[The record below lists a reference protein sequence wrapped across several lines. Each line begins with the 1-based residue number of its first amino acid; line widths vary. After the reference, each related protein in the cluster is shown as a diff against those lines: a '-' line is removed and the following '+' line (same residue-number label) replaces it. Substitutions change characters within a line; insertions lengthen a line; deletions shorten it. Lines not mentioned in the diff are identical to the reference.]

1 MGLFG
6 NNKKDSGEYSSSPVV
21 SDKTKSSASFLKK
34 TVSKIGSIFKSK
46 KFDDELT
53 AEPMSNTE
61 YLGEIYK
68 LMVQNHD
75 DIKLERQQTNNRK
88 EEENSED
95 QKRHSEIIKALT
107 LRRRPKPKRVVRR
120 ERKAEEKA
128 APTAPSMPGKPGKKP
143 GKPSAPSKPSQP
155 PSKPAET
162 KPPQPSQPP
171 SKPAEPSKPPSKP
184 AEPSKPPSK
193 PAEPSKPAQP
203 AQKPAETK
211 PVQPSKPAEPVKP
224 AETKPVQKPAETKPA
239 QKPPETKPAEPAKP
253 AQKPAETKPAEP
265 KKTAEPVKETPKQTP
280 TKPAEPVKPPEAPKP
295 PTPAPKPAPPKPSA
309 IPIGSNAGKIA
320 VISAL
325 VAAGYSKAAQ
335 ANILANVKEE
345 SDFVPQTEKIGR
357 YTGKNLMSLYGGPQ
371 GKNADGTLKQT
382 KNGTPL
388 NQAGNKIRFNT
399 IEDANNL
406 VKQGPDAV
414 AEVIYGGRMGNDKPG
429 DGAKYVGRGYIQLT
443 GKDAYK
449 AISKM
454 MFNDDRLVKN
464 PELANDP
471 KIAAD
476 MIPVFMK
483 WKKYSV
489 TDLEN
494 VDKSIQAI
502 GSANEKSRQERK
514 KLAAEYNTKGFGDD
528 IDSASKNNK
537 DMKSQNPAPPPI
549 VQQNTT
555 NVNNTTGSTSSP
567 AVNDRPKH
575 DRK

>member
-1 MGLFG
+1 M
-6 NNKKDSGEYSSSPVV
+6 
-21 SDKTKSSASFLKK
+21 A
-34 TVSKIGSIFKSK
+34 
-46 KFDDELT
+46 
-53 AEPMSNTE
+53 
-61 YLGEIYK
+61 
-68 LMVQNHD
+68 
-75 DIKLERQQTNNRK
+75 
-88 EEENSED
+88 
-95 QKRHSEIIKALT
+95 
-107 LRRRPKPKRVVRR
+107 
-120 ERKAEEKA
+120 
-128 APTAPSMPGKPGKKP
+128 
-143 GKPSAPSKPSQP
+143 
-155 PSKPAET
+155 
-162 KPPQPSQPP
+162 
-171 SKPAEPSKPPSKP
+171 
-184 AEPSKPPSK
+184 
-193 PAEPSKPAQP
+193 
-203 AQKPAETK
+203 
-211 PVQPSKPAEPVKP
+211 
-224 AETKPVQKPAETKPA
+224 
-239 QKPPETKPAEPAKP
+239 
-253 AQKPAETKPAEP
+253 
-265 KKTAEPVKETPKQTP
+265 
-280 TKPAEPVKPPEAPKP
+280 
-295 PTPAPKPAPPKPSA
+295 
-309 IPIGSNAGKIA
+309 
-320 VISAL
+320 
-325 VAAGYSKAAQ
+325 
-335 ANILANVKEE
+335 
-345 SDFVPQTEKIGR
+345 
-357 YTGKNLMSLYGGPQ
+357 LYGGPQ
-371 GKNADGTLKQT
+371 GKKPDGTLKQR
-382 KNGTPL
+382 KDGTPL

-406 VKQGPDAV
+406 VKQGPNAI

-555 NVNNTTGSTSSP
+555 NVNNTTGSTSAP

>member
-1 MGLFG
+1 MNLFG
-6 NNKKDSGEYSSSPVV
+6 KNKKDEGENSSSPVV
-21 SDKTKSSASFLKK
+21 SEKTKSSASFLKK
-34 TVSKIGSIFKSK
+34 TVSKIGGLFQSK
-46 KFDDELT
+46 KIGEDLT

-75 DIKLERQQTNNRK
+75 DVKLERQQTDNRR
-88 EEENSED
+88 EEEDSED

-107 LRRRPKPKRVVRR
+107 LRRRPKPKRVIRR
-120 ERKAEEKA
+120 ERKAEEQAKV
-128 APTAPSMPGKPGKKP
+128 PPAPSMPGKPGKP
-143 GKPSAPSKPSQP
+143 GKPSA
-155 PSKPAET
+155 
-162 KPPQPSQPP
+162 P

-193 PAEPSKPAQP
+193 PAEPSKPPSKPAETKPAQPSKPAEPTKP
-203 AQKPAETK
+203 AQKPAEPTK
-211 PVQPSKPAEPVKP
+211 PAQKPAKTKPAEPAKPKTAEPVKEAPKQPPAKPAEPVKP
-224 AETKPVQKPAETKPA
+224 A
-239 QKPPETKPAEPAKP
+239 
-253 AQKPAETKPAEP
+253 
-265 KKTAEPVKETPKQTP
+265 
-280 TKPAEPVKPPEAPKP
+280 EAPKP

-309 IPIGSNAGKIA
+309 IPIGSNVGKVA

-345 SDFVPQTEKIGR
+345 SNFVPQTENIGR
-357 YTGKNLMSLYGGPQ
+357 YTGKNLMSMYGGPQ
-371 GKNADGTLKQT
+371 GKKEDGTPKQT

-483 WKKYSV
+483 WKKYSA

-537 DMKSQNPAPPPI
+537 DMKSQEKSSPPPI
-549 VQQNTT
+549 QQNTT
-555 NVNNTTGSTSSP
+555 NVNNTTESPAAP

>member
-1 MGLFG
+1 MNLFG
-6 NNKKDSGEYSSSPVV
+6 KNKKDVGEGSSSPVV
-21 SDKTKSSASFLKK
+21 SEKTKGSASFLKK
-34 TVSKIGSIFKSK
+34 TANKIGSLFSSK
-46 KFDDELT
+46 KNSEDT

-68 LMVQNHD
+68 LMVKNRD
-75 DIKLERQQTNNRK
+75 DIKFERQQQVNHR
-88 EEENSED
+88 EEEDSEE

-107 LRRRPKPKRVVRR
+107 IRRRPKPKRVERR
-120 ERKAEEKA
+120 ERKAEEKVKKKEEPA
-128 APTAPSMPGKPGKKP
+128 KKP
-143 GKPSAPSKPSQP
+143 G
-155 PSKPAET
+155 
-162 KPPQPSQPP
+162 
-171 SKPAEPSKPPSKP
+171 
-184 AEPSKPPSK
+184 
-193 PAEPSKPAQP
+193 
-203 AQKPAETK
+203 
-211 PVQPSKPAEPVKP
+211 
-224 AETKPVQKPAETKPA
+224 
-239 QKPPETKPAEPAKP
+239 KPAEPAKP
-253 AQKPAETKPAEP
+253 TEPAKKPSEPSKPAEP
-265 KKTAEPVKETPKQTP
+265 PKKPSEPAKPSDPGKQPPKEPPKQPPKEAPKEPPKQPSKEAPKEPPKQPPKEAPKEPPKQPPKEAPKEPPKPPPKEPPKPPPKEPPKPPKEPPKQAEPVR
-280 TKPAEPVKPPEAPKP
+280 PPPQ
-295 PTPAPKPAPPKPSA
+295 PKPSA
-309 IPIGSNAGKIA
+309 LPIPPSSMGKVA

-345 SDFVPQTEKIGR
+345 SNFVPQTEKIER
-357 YTGKNLMSLYGGPQ
+357 YTGKNLMGMYGGPQ

-382 KNGTPL
+382 KSGTPL

-399 IEDANNL
+399 IEEANAL
-406 VKQGPDAV
+406 VKKGPDAV

-483 WKKYSV
+483 WKKYSA

-494 VDKSIQAI
+494 VDTSIKAI

-514 KLAAEYNTKGFGDD
+514 KLAAEYNSKGFGDD
-528 IDSASKNNK
+528 IDSVSKQNK
-537 DMKSQNPAPPPI
+537 DMKQPDKSAGAGRGHI
-549 VQQNTT
+549 
-555 NVNNTTGSTSSP
+555 NVNNVDNTTHSSNP
-567 AVNDRPKH
+567 PKVDDRPAYQ
-575 DRK
+575 RK

>member
-1 MGLFG
+1 MNLFG
-6 NNKKDSGEYSSSPVV
+6 KNKKDEGENSSSPVV
-21 SDKTKSSASFLKK
+21 SEKTKSSASFLKK
-34 TVSKIGSIFKSK
+34 TVSKIGGLFQSK
-46 KFDDELT
+46 KIGEDLT

-75 DIKLERQQTNNRK
+75 DVKLERQQTDNRR
-88 EEENSED
+88 EEEDSED

-107 LRRRPKPKRVVRR
+107 LRRRPKPKRVIRR
-120 ERKAEEKA
+120 ERKAEEQAKV
-128 APTAPSMPGKPGKKP
+128 PPAPSMPGKPGKP
-143 GKPSAPSKPSQP
+143 GKPSAPSKPAE
-155 PSKPAET
+155 PSK
-162 KPPQPSQPP
+162 PP

-193 PAEPSKPAQP
+193 PAEPSKPPSKPAETKPAQPSKPAEPTKP
-203 AQKPAETK
+203 AQKPAEPTK
-211 PVQPSKPAEPVKP
+211 PAQKPAKTKPAEPAKPKTAEPVKEAPKQPPAKPAEPVKP
-224 AETKPVQKPAETKPA
+224 A
-239 QKPPETKPAEPAKP
+239 
-253 AQKPAETKPAEP
+253 
-265 KKTAEPVKETPKQTP
+265 
-280 TKPAEPVKPPEAPKP
+280 EAPKP

-309 IPIGSNAGKIA
+309 IPIGSNVGKVA

-345 SDFVPQTEKIGR
+345 SNFVPQTENIGR
-357 YTGKNLMSLYGGPQ
+357 YTGKNLMSMYGGPQ
-371 GKNADGTLKQT
+371 GKKEDGTPKQT

-483 WKKYSV
+483 WKKYSA

-537 DMKSQNPAPPPI
+537 DMKSQEKSSPPPI
-549 VQQNTT
+549 QQNTT
-555 NVNNTTGSTSSP
+555 NVNNTTESPAAP